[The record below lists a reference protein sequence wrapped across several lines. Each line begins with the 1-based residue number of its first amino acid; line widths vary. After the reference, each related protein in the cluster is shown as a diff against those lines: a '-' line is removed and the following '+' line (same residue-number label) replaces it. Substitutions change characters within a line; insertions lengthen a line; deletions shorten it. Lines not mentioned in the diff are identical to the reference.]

1 MLLPVELTL
10 PRHDPYVQPLAQRRG
25 PVKAVVVGGLCLLT
39 ICGPAPAAPTD
50 DSTGWYVGAGIGQS
64 KGMQYCDP
72 QPGITFTSCD
82 DTGTAWRL
90 LAGYQFNRYVG
101 VEGGYLDLGEFSAT
115 FTKSGMQQSVGT
127 QTRTGYLAGIATLP
141 IGSRFGV
148 FVEAGAAYWSMKGQ
162 AALGGAP
169 PGNLT
174 NNGVDFIGGA
184 GVQAFL
190 TRNFGVR
197 AQYEYIPSLGNSDSG
212 TVNVQVI
219 TASVIWKF

>member
-1 MLLPVELTL
+1 MWGLWWLTTW
-10 PRHDPYVQPLAQRRG
+10 AS
-25 PVKAVVVGGLCLLT
+25 C
-39 ICGPAPAAPTD
+39 PAARAD
-50 DSTGWYVGAGIGQS
+50 ESTGWYVGAGIGQS

-72 QPGITFTSCD
+72 QSGIVFTSCD
-82 DTGTAWRL
+82 DTGTAWRAL
-90 LAGYQFNRYVG
+90 VGYQLNRYLG
-101 VEGGYLDLGEFSAT
+101 VEGGYLDLGQFSAT
-115 FTKSGMQQSVGT
+115 FTKSGTPQSVSMQT
-127 QTRTGYLAGIATLP
+127 QTGYLAGIATLP

-148 FVEAGAAYWSMKGQ
+148 FVEAGGLYWSLKGQ
-162 AALGGAP
+162 AALGGVP

-174 NNGVDFIGGA
+174 NNGFDFIGGG

-190 TRNFGVR
+190 TRNLGIR